1 MLFLRRSSSKYFHR
15 GDPTEPDFEAGDF
28 TKDGTWYSLDLSA
41 IIPVNSKLV
50 LLKFMAIC
58 GSPNGYVGVRKN
70 GAVDTLNID
79 TEKYLPTA
87 GVAEFS
93 LSVTPDNAGI
103 IEYKIPGLPFPTLE
117 MIVGGWFC

>member
-1 MLFLRRSSSKYFHR
+1 MFFLRRSGSKYFHR
-15 GDPTEPDFEAGDF
+15 GDPTEPDYVVGNF

-41 IIPVNSKLV
+41 IIPVNAKLV

-58 GSPNGYVGVRKN
+58 GAPGGYVGVRKN

-79 TEKYLPTA
+79 TEKYLPQA
-87 GVAEFS
+87 AVAEFS
-93 LSVTPDNAGI
+93 LSVTPDSAGI
-103 IEYKIPGLPFPTLE
+103 IEYKVPNLAWPTLE